1 MYKRQVDDEGKP
13 FALSPDPM
21 IPELQGQM
29 AGIAWGDP
37 DSLKDQI
44 RPILGNANIFGID
57 LYEEMCIRDRS
68 DT

>member
-1 MYKRQVDDEGKP
+1 
-13 FALSPDPM
+13 M

-37 DSLKDQI
+37 DSLKDQL

-57 LYEEMCIRDRS
+57 LYEAGIGDDITEMVR
-68 DT
+68 